1 MINIFKLKQQ
11 KTWEKL
17 DQESSQV
24 DTIDIPPNCLK
35 EDVVRNVLIDFL
47 LNDIKLK
54 NLDNTM
60 IDCFIKKCKA
70 V

>member
-17 DQESSQV
+17 DQESNQV
-24 DTIDIPPNCLK
+24 DTIGIPPNCLK

>member
-24 DTIDIPPNCLK
+24 DTISIPPNCLK